1 MQNCLTLEIFRFGR
15 QYCLPEKVSS
25 TFFAPMADHIFGES
39 QLRNIRKT
47 TYGQQL
53 NIEVCLGWFGGQFQ
67 RLVQEIYISLPK
79 SWTVIR
85 IYSYVTTSAQKL
97 DIANCFSF
105 YQDNGPKRKTVNV
118 QLWLLYNCTH
128 ILQTPPQSADL
139 NVVEHLYLEENL
151 KNRSI
156 FNMKDLK
163 NSLKYE

>member
-1 MQNCLTLEIFRFGR
+1 MVWGSISAVGPRNLHFIAEIMDRHKNLQFLEQN
-15 QYCLPEKVSS
+15 
-25 TFFAPMADHIFGES
+25 
-39 QLRNIRKT
+39 
-47 TYGQQL
+47 
-53 NIEVCLGWFGGQFQ
+53 
-67 RLVQEIYISLPK
+67 
-79 SWTVIR
+79 
-85 IYSYVTTSAQKL
+85 VTTSAQKL